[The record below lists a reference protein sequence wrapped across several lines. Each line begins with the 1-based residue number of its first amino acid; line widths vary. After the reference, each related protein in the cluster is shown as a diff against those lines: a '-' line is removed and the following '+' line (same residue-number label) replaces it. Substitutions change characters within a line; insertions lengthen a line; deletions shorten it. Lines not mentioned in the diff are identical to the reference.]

1 MGSASRQALAS
12 AKAELSAL
20 AGQASL
26 DTAQQLFE
34 AARVIDGQA
43 QLRAALADPSA
54 DSSSKQALVARVF
67 GPFGEP
73 AKRLLT
79 VIVGHRWSS
88 PSDMVAGV
96 EEVGVRAIASSAPE
110 GVNLEKEL
118 HSFGEVVGSDAQL
131 ELALGSKLAAA
142 DSKVALVQR
151 LLEGKAAAETL
162 AILRQLIAHPRGRR
176 IPELV
181 RFAAGVVADQGGFI
195 LATVSVAAP
204 IAPEQLD
211 RLRSALTRQ
220 YSRPVSVNVV
230 VDPSLLG
237 GMRLHVGDEVIDGT
251 VSARLSDLKLQLAS

>member
-1 MGSASRQALAS
+1 M
-12 AKAELSAL
+12 
-20 AGQASL
+20 
-26 DTAQQLFE
+26 
-34 AARVIDGQA
+34 
-43 QLRAALADPSA
+43 
-54 DSSSKQALVARVF
+54 F

-88 PSDMVAGV
+88 SSDLVAGV
-96 EEVGVRAIASSAPE
+96 EEVGVRAIAASAPAGASIE
-110 GVNLEKEL
+110 TEL
-118 HSFGEVVGSDAQL
+118 HAFGAVVASDAQL

-142 DSKVALVQR
+142 ESKVALVQR
-151 LLEGKAAAETL
+151 LLEGKASAETL

-181 RFAAGVVADQGGFI
+181 RFAAGVVADQGGFT

-220 YSRPVSVNVV
+220 HGRPVSVNVV
-230 VDPSLLG
+230 VDPAPPG
-237 GMRLHVGDEVIDGT
+237 RNAPARRRRGHRRHRLRTAVRPEAP
-251 VSARLSDLKLQLAS
+251 ARVLTGARILRGHRSTPAPSRSGPDDLFGSHGPNE